1 MYYLNEKNHLHRHQL
16 RRDQASLRGQGPGAV
31 LLYGL
36 LHALRGH
43 GRGVRLSERR
53 RYHCQGRRR
62 LTEDRKV
69 DLSQQSPKIV
79 FRQYFNLSRLFCVFA
94 STLKHDSLVDD
105 HYLFEVGGPKK
116 SFNQIKDVEN
126 SFLAID
132 GVEFGRGNKIP
143 LWLFGF
149 LY

>member
-1 MYYLNEKNHLHRHQL
+1 M
-16 RRDQASLRGQGPGAV
+16 V
-31 LLYGL
+31 
-36 LHALRGH
+36 
-43 GRGVRLSERR
+43 
-53 RYHCQGRRR
+53 HCGSKSR
-62 LTEDRKV
+62 
-69 DLSQQSPKIV
+69 LSQQSPKIV
-79 FRQYFNLSRLFCVFA
+79 FRQNFNLSRLFCVFA
-94 STLKHDSLVDD
+94 STLKHDFLIDD
-105 HYLFEVGGPKK
+105 RYLFEVGGPKK

>member
-1 MYYLNEKNHLHRHQL
+1 MDKIVYTGTNYDEVK
-16 RRDQASLRGQGPGAV
+16 
-31 LLYGL
+31 
-36 LHALRGH
+36 
-43 GRGVRLSERR
+43 RL
-53 RYHCQGRRR
+53 CGIVA
-62 LTEDRKV
+62 TV
-69 DLSQQSPKIV
+69 SQQSPRIV
-79 FRQYFNLSRLFCVFA
+79 FRQNFNLSRLFCVFA
-94 STLKHDSLVDD
+94 STLKHDFLVDD
-105 HYLFEVGGPKK
+105 RYLFEVGGPKK

>member
-1 MYYLNEKNHLHRHQL
+1 M
-16 RRDQASLRGQGPGAV
+16 V
-31 LLYGL
+31 
-36 LHALRGH
+36 
-43 GRGVRLSERR
+43 
-53 RYHCQGRRR
+53 HCGSKSRFVA
-62 LTEDRKV
+62 TI
-69 DLSQQSPKIV
+69 SQDCFSAKYQSFKIV
-79 FRQYFNLSRLFCVFA
+79 FRQNINLSRLFCVFA
-94 STLKHDSLVDD
+94 STLNHDFLLVDD
-105 HYLFEVGGPKK
+105 HHLFEVGGPKK

>member
-1 MYYLNEKNHLHRHQL
+1 M
-16 RRDQASLRGQGPGAV
+16 
-31 LLYGL
+31 
-36 LHALRGH
+36 
-43 GRGVRLSERR
+43 
-53 RYHCQGRRR
+53 
-62 LTEDRKV
+62 
-69 DLSQQSPKIV
+69 
-79 FRQYFNLSRLFCVFA
+79 FCVFA
-94 STLKHDSLVDD
+94 STLKHDFLVDD
-105 HYLFEVGGPKK
+105 HYLFEVGGPKKSFNQIKDVEGGPKK